1 MARGFCPGLIFFRR
15 QAEICVD
22 SVRGQGY
29 TFCAQLSRV
38 AWWEPKQHNLPS
50 LLIMAKY
57 AINGF
62 GRIGR
67 NVLRAM
73 SQTELEKVV
82 AIHDLTPI
90 ETTAHLLKYDSTQG
104 KFNGTV
110 EIKGEDILVVNG
122 HEIKILGGMLG
133 PDQLPW
139 AELGVDVV
147 LESTGL
153 FTDRAKAE
161 GHITA
166 GAKKV
171 LISAPAKNPD
181 LTFCIGINDQ
191 EYDAAKHNIV
201 SNASCTTN
209 CLSPMVKVL
218 NDNFGIEKG
227 MMSTIHSYTND
238 QRILDLPH
246 KDPRRMR
253 SAAINII
260 PTTTGAAKAIG
271 EVIPQ
276 LKGLLNGA
284 SFRVP
289 TPTGS
294 LTDFV
299 AILKKDV
306 TVEEVNAA
314 MKEAAEG
321 PMKHILEYSEEALV
335 LQDIVSNPHSCI
347 FDSGFTYVVGGNM
360 VKVCGWYDN
369 EWGYSNRAAEAMKK
383 LGDSI
388 A

>member
-1 MARGFCPGLIFFRR
+1 
-15 QAEICVD
+15 
-22 SVRGQGY
+22 
-29 TFCAQLSRV
+29 
-38 AWWEPKQHNLPS
+38 
-50 LLIMAKY
+50 MAKY

-73 SQTELEKVV
+73 SKEERNKVV
-82 AIHDLTPI
+82 AINDLTPI
-90 ETTAHLLKYDSTQG
+90 EMIAHLLKYDSTQG
-104 KFNGTV
+104 KFDGEVSIDGEYLVIDGHKILITV
-110 EIKGEDILVVNG
+110 ERDPAN
-122 HEIKILGGMLG
+122 
-133 PDQLPW
+133 LPW
-139 AELGVDVV
+139 KDLGVDVV

-153 FTDRAKAE
+153 FTKRDAAQK
-161 GHITA
+161 HIDA

-171 LISAPAKNPD
+171 LISAPATDPD
-181 LTFCIGINDQ
+181 LTFCLGINDS
-191 EYDAAKHNIV
+191 EYDPAKHNIV

-218 NDNFGIEKG
+218 NDKFGIEKG

-246 KDPRRMR
+246 KDPRRAR
-253 SAAINII
+253 AAAINII

-271 EVIPQ
+271 EVIPE
-276 LKGLLNGA
+276 LKGALNGA

-299 AILKKDV
+299 AILKKNV

-321 PMKHILEYSEEALV
+321 PLKGILAYSEEDLV
-335 LQDIVSNPHSCI
+335 SDPHSCI
-347 FDSGFTYVVGGNM
+347 FDSGFTYVVGGNL

-383 LGDSI
+383 LGDSVSSCGCSCGK
-388 A
+388 

>member
-1 MARGFCPGLIFFRR
+1 
-15 QAEICVD
+15 
-22 SVRGQGY
+22 
-29 TFCAQLSRV
+29 
-38 AWWEPKQHNLPS
+38 
-50 LLIMAKY
+50 MAKY

-73 SQTELEKVV
+73 SKEERAKVV
-82 AIHDLTPI
+82 AINDLTPI
-90 ETTAHLLKYDSTQG
+90 STIAHLLKYDSTQG
-104 KFNGTV
+104 KFNG
-110 EIKGEDILVVNG
+110 EISIEGNYLVVDG
-122 HEIKILGGMLG
+122 HKILITEERD
-133 PDQLPW
+133 PAKLPW
-139 AELGVDVV
+139 KELGVDVV

-153 FTDRAKAE
+153 FTKRE
-161 GHITA
+161 GAQKHIEA

-171 LISAPAKNPD
+171 LISAPATDPD
-181 LTFCIGINDQ
+181 LTFCIGINDN
-191 EYDAAKHNIV
+191 EYDPAKHNIV

-218 NDNFGIEKG
+218 NDKFGIEKG

-246 KDPRRMR
+246 KDLRRAR

-271 EVIPQ
+271 SVIPS

-321 PMKHILEYSEEALV
+321 ELKGILAYSEEPLV
-335 LQDIVSNPHSCI
+335 LQDIVSDPHSCI

-369 EWGYSNRAAEAMKK
+369 EWGYSNRAAEALKK
-383 LGDSI
+383 LGDSL
-388 A
+388 